1 MVQDQECWDVVAI
14 DAGTRLSVPRH
25 RCGRC
30 HQKDGAA
37 VSLVG
42 TLTFVAWTIPNG
54 LAHRS
59 RTLLNQWRINVYL
72 VLNGRSSLLSSPEVE
87 EQTPETVAM

>member
-1 MVQDQECWDVVAI
+1 
-14 DAGTRLSVPRH
+14 
-25 RCGRC
+25 
-30 HQKDGAA
+30 
-37 VSLVG
+37 
-42 TLTFVAWTIPNG
+42 VAWTIPNG

-87 EQTPETVAM
+87 EQTPETVAT